1 MRLFGLLSQATN
13 WLKSNNQ
20 PNHVDVMGFGR
31 HPSRSP
37 GGFHSLTRGE
47 THA

>member
-13 WLKSNNQ
+13 WLKSNDQ
-20 PNHVDVMGFGR
+20 PNHVDVMGYGH